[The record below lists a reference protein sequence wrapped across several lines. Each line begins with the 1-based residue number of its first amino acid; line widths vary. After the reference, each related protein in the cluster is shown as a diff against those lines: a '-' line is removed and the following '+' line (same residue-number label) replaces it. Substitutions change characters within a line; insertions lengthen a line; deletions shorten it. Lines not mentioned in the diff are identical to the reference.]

1 MMDPITIAM
10 GLAQFA
16 PGIIKWMT
24 GSDKAAEAAGKVV
37 DIAKA
42 VTGRPDGDSALA
54 AIQADPNL
62 ALQYRLAIMANETE
76 MDRAYLQDVADA
88 RKQTISLAE
97 VGSPIAW
104 GAPIVSVL
112 IVSGYF
118 FCIYLLFISKVDL
131 PPNAFQLLNVMFGA
145 LSLAF
150 GQVCNYWLGSSAGSK
165 KSGDAIRDIAVKQ
178 AGR

>member
-1 MMDPITIAM
+1 MDPITIAM

-16 PGIIKWMT
+16 PGIIKWIT
-24 GSDKAAEAAGKVV
+24 GSDKAADAAGAVV
-37 DIAKA
+37 DIAKK
-42 VTGRPDGDSALA
+42 VTGQPDGDLALA
-54 AIQADPNL
+54 AIKADPNL
-62 ALQYRLAIMANETE
+62 ALQYRVAVMANETE
-76 MDRAYLQDVADA
+76 LDKAYLADVADA

-97 VGSPIAW
+97 VGSSIAW
-104 GAPIVSVL
+104 GAPVVSVL

-118 FCIYLLFISKVDL
+118 YCIYLLFISKADM
-131 PPNAFQLLNVMFGA
+131 PPNNFQLLSVMFGA

-178 AGR
+178 AGK

>member
-1 MMDPITIAM
+1 MDPITIAM
-10 GLAQFA
+10 GLAQVA

-42 VTGRPDGDSALA
+42 VTGKDSGDEALD
-54 AIQADPNL
+54 AIKADPNL
-62 ALQYRLAIMANETE
+62 ALQYRLAVMANETE
-76 MDRAYLQDVADA
+76 LDRAYLQDVADA

-97 VGSPIAW
+97 IGSSIAW
-104 GAPIVSVL
+104 GAPVVSVL
-112 IVSGYF
+112 IVGGYF
-118 FCIYLLFISKVDL
+118 YCIYLLFMAKADM
-131 PPNAFQLLNVMFGA
+131 PANNFQLLSVMFGA
-145 LSLAF
+145 LSIAF

-178 AGR
+178 AGK